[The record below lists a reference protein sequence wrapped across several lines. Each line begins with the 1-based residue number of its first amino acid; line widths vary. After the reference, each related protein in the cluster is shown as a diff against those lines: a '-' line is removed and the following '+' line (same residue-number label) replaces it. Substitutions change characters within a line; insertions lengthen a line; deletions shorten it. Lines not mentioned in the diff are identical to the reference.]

1 MPPGV
6 LVTAPGP
13 CFVTVSA
20 YDAAVIVNDRALDT
34 DPSGFATVTCA
45 VPAAAMSAAAIVA
58 VSCPALTNVVVRALP
73 FHRTLAPLTK
83 FEPVT
88 VSVNPAPPA
97 CAELGDKVASVGP
110 GAAVMVNDSALDTD
124 PSGFATVTCAVP
136 AAAMSAAAIV
146 AVSCPA

>member
-45 VPAAAMSAAAIVA
+45 VPAAAMSAAAIAA
-58 VSCPALTNVVVRALP
+58 VSCPALTNVVLRALP

-97 CAELGDKVASVGP
+97 CAELGDREASVGP
-110 GAAVMVNDSALDTD
+110 GAVIVKDRALDTD
-124 PSGFATVTCAVP
+124 PPGLATVTCAAP
-136 AAAMSAAAIV
+136 AAAMSAAASA
-146 AVSCPA
+146 AVS